1 MRCCGAKLSR
11 IIGALVLGA
20 ALAACS
26 AVKLGYNNL
35 PDLAYWWLDGY
46 VDFNGEQTPRVRE
59 DLASLLAWHRQTE
72 LPQIAALLQKAQ
84 ALAPND
90 VTPAQACAFTE
101 DIRARLLA
109 VAYRAEVPG
118 AELAVSLE
126 GAQLQTLER
135 KYAKN
140 NADYA
145 SDWLRRTVAKQ
156 QDKRYDQFLDRNED
170 FYGRLDSAQRAL
182 LRQQIVQSVFDA
194 KRVDAQRR
202 ERQQEALALLRRFVA
217 ERTPAA
223 EARPALHA
231 YIQRVSEPP
240 PGPWRDY
247 QQSVLEEGC
256 RNVAALHNS
265 TTPAQRQKAV
275 ERLRAYEAD
284 VRDLMAAAQQ

>member
-1 MRCCGAKLSR
+1 MRCSAKLAR

-20 ALAACS
+20 TLAACS

-46 VDFNGEQTPRVRE
+46 VDFNDAQTPRVRE

-84 ALAPND
+84 ALAPTD

-101 DIRARLLA
+101 DIRTRLLA
-109 VAYRAEVPG
+109 VADRAETPG
-118 AELAVSLE
+118 AELAVSLDD
-126 GAQLQTLER
+126 AQLQTLER

-145 SDWLRRTVAKQ
+145 SDWLKRSAAKQ

-170 FYGRLDSAQRAL
+170 FYGRLDSTQRDL
-182 LRQQIVQSVFDA
+182 LRQQVAASVFDA
-194 KRVDAQRR
+194 KRVDAERR
-202 ERQQEALALLRRFVA
+202 LRQQEALALLRRFAA

-231 YIQRVSEPP
+231 YIQRVSQPP

-247 QQSVLEEGC
+247 QQALLEEGC

-284 VRDLMAAAQQ
+284 VRDLMAVR

>member
-1 MRCCGAKLSR
+1 MRCFSGLRCCGAKLSR

-72 LPQIAALLQKAQ
+72 LPQIAGLLQKAQ

-118 AELAVSLE
+118 AELAVSLDS
-126 GAQLQTLER
+126 AQLQTLER
-135 KYAKN
+135 KYARN

-145 SDWLRRTVAKQ
+145 SDWLRRTV
-156 QDKRYDQFLDRNED
+156 
-170 FYGRLDSAQRAL
+170 
-182 LRQQIVQSVFDA
+182 
-194 KRVDAQRR
+194 
-202 ERQQEALALLRRFVA
+202 
-217 ERTPAA
+217 
-223 EARPALHA
+223 
-231 YIQRVSEPP
+231 
-240 PGPWRDY
+240 
-247 QQSVLEEGC
+247 
-256 RNVAALHNS
+256 
-265 TTPAQRQKAV
+265 
-275 ERLRAYEAD
+275 
-284 VRDLMAAAQQ
+284 